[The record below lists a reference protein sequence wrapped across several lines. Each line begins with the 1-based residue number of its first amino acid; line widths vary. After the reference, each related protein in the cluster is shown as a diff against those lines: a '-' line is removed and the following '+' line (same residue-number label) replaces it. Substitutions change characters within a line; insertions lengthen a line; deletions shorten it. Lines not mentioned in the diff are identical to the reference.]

1 MVGLCWRA
9 AKEKKE
15 KSVLLGGR
23 EAGVKE
29 RRGERFFSGSAEER
43 EGTRL
48 GGKRWVPEGLH
59 LHAPRRDVR
68 REDLRRG
75 ERFALTA
82 EGRER
87 FCRKSRGNGEE
98 RAFFFFFY
106 GKCKRR
112 GGEVLTRTLWGRAR
126 LLCKVLRGER
136 RVGCVSGCW
145 RCWKAGKGSAGSA
158 EGR

>member
-1 MVGLCWRA
+1 M
-9 AKEKKE
+9 
-15 KSVLLGGR
+15 LGGR

-98 RAFFFFFY
+98 RAFFFFFM
-106 GKCKRR
+106 GN
-112 GGEVLTRTLWGRAR
+112 AR
-126 LLCKVLRGER
+126 EEGER
-136 RVGCVSGCW
+136 F
-145 RCWKAGKGSAGSA
+145 
-158 EGR
+158 